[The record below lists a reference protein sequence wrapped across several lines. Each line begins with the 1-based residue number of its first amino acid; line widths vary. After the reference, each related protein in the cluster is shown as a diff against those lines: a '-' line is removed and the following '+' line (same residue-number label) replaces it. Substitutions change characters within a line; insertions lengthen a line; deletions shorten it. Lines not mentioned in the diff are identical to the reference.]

1 MRLQSRPI
9 DRQPAARLVLAFTL
23 DDAAALDGVLREC
36 DADEDHGVTGVPL
49 ALVDFA
55 HDLALINAGSERA
68 LLDELQRGLIA
79 LTQTDDDAS

>member
-9 DRQPAARLVLAFTL
+9 DRQRAARLVLAFTL

-36 DADEDHGVTGVPL
+36 DADEDPGVTGVLL

-55 HDLALINAGSERA
+55 H
-68 LLDELQRGLIA
+68 GLA